1 MSEPIRFQNGA
12 QYDEFMGQWSRLAG
26 ESFLHWLAPRPGLKW
41 ADVGCGNGA
50 FTRMLI
56 EQAGASAIEGI
67 DPSPEQIE
75 FARSSSAA
83 EIAHFQQGDA
93 MALPF
98 ANASVDAAV
107 MALVLFFVP
116 DPAKGVAEMVRVV
129 GPGGSVSAYTW
140 DILEGGFPY
149 EALFAGLREHGMEP
163 MLPPSSPASRMD
175 ATLDLWNHAG
185 LEKIETNVI
194 TVRRTFG
201 TFEEY
206 WRLANFAPGLSAKL
220 SSLAPEARDVL
231 MTYVRQ
237 HLGADPGPFDVTAR
251 ANAIKGTLPS

>member
-26 ESFLHWLAPRPGLKW
+26 ESFLQWLAPERGLKW
-41 ADVGCGNGA
+41 ADIGCGNGA
-50 FTRMLI
+50 FTQMLI
-56 EQAGASAIEGI
+56 EHVGAASIDGI

-75 FARSSSAA
+75 FARLSVAGEAA
-83 EIAHFQQGDA
+83 RFQQGDA

-98 ANASVDAAV
+98 ANASIDAAV

-116 DPAKGVAEMVRVV
+116 DPEKGVAEMCRVV
-129 GPGGSVSAYTW
+129 RPGGLVSAYTW

-149 EALFAGLREHGMEP
+149 DALFEGLREHGMEP
-163 MLPPSSPASRMD
+163 MLPPSSPASRMQ
-175 ATLDLWNHAG
+175 ATLDLWQGAG
-185 LEKIETNVI
+185 LQEIETKVI

-201 TFEEY
+201 AFEEY

-220 SSLAPEARDVL
+220 ASVAPEARDVL
-231 MTYVRQ
+231 LTFVRQ
-237 HLGADPGPFDVTAR
+237 RLGADRGPFDVTAR
-251 ANAIKGTLPS
+251 ANAIKGRLAS